1 MKKVT
6 FKKKIIMKNTFIRN
20 INNLNIYNLQ
30 EVGIKNAA
38 LGELI
43 SDVGIAQE
51 FIPKGFA
58 ISSSAIEYILKF
70 NKIDIMVKDT
80 LKNIDLN
87 NIKNLQ
93 NESKKIRDF
102 ISKKSLPHNLKSWI
116 LIYYRDL
123 YNNGKNKVIVRSSKV
138 EKNLFNYKVKESP
151 GNFTNISG
159 IDNIEKHIMLC
170 IENLYTSAAIKERSS
185 LNRNI
190 NDIHLSILIQKMV
203 ESDVG
208 ESGIAYSVKSK
219 DGLNNVI
226 VVKGCYGVGGTLNK
240 NEAQGDEF
248 NFNTN
253 SLSKGKKS
261 LINKKLGSK
270 SLINMID
277 KKNNQIILKKA
288 PTYMQERYCISEK
301 TAHQVAVFLDKIE
314 KFYSKKYGHKCRAEI
329 NWEFDGPQQKL
340 FITKVKPL
348 GIKQRR
354 SKKKSDI
361 IQLTNYNRNSSTKS
375 AA

>member
-1 MKKVT
+1 
-6 FKKKIIMKNTFIRN
+6 MKNTFIRN
-20 INNLNIYNLQ
+20 INNLNIYNLK
-30 EVGIKNAA
+30 EVGVKNAA

-43 SDVGIAQE
+43 SDAGIAHE

-58 ISSSAIEYILKF
+58 ISSSAIEYILEH
-70 NKIDIMVKDT
+70 NDIDIMAANT
-80 LKNIDLN
+80 LRNTDLN

-93 NESKKIRDF
+93 KESKKIRDF
-102 ISKKSLPHNLKSWI
+102 IAKKNLPYDLKSWI

-123 YNNGKNKVIVRSSKV
+123 YENGQNKVIVRSSKI
-138 EKNLFNYKVKESP
+138 EKNLFNFKVKESP

-170 IENLYTSAAIKERSS
+170 IENLYTPAAIKERFN
-185 LNRNI
+185 LNRNV
-190 NDIHLSILIQKMV
+190 NDICLSFLIQKMV

-226 VVKGCYGVGGTLNK
+226 VVKGCYGIGGAFN
-240 NEAQGDEF
+240 NHESQGDEF

-253 SLSKGKKS
+253 SLSKGIKS
-261 LINKKLGSK
+261 LIKKTLGSK

-277 KKNNQIILKKA
+277 KRNNQIISKKA
-288 PTYMQERYCISEK
+288 PTYMQERYCIDEK
-301 TAHQVAVFLDKIE
+301 VAHQVAVFLSKIE

-348 GIKQRR
+348 GIKQRC
-354 SKKKSDI
+354 SNKESDI
-361 IQLTNYNRNSSTKS
+361 IQLTNYHKDSSTKS